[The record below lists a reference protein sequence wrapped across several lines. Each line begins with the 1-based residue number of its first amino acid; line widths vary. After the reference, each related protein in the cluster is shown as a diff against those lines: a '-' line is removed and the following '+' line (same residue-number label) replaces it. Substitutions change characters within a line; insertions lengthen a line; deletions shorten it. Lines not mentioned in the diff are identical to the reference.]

1 MEIWEV
7 IVLVTLILIFVIAS
21 GLFSFSEMAL
31 ANMSRIRIKTIIKT
45 EKNSRKIKQA
55 KRISKLRESY
65 NRTST
70 SIVIMNNI
78 VNILATTLAT
88 TLFNGL
94 FSSIWGI
101 LLSTIIMTI
110 MIVTFGEIFPKLL
123 AKKYPEVGA
132 MKLSWVIRGCYLTF
146 SPITK
151 IIDKIIPPEREVIFK
166 NEQELNFALD
176 EGSEVGII
184 DKGENEIIKNA
195 LEFDKD
201 KIETVM
207 TKKEDVFTIKKSI
220 SQESLNE
227 EIFNTGYSRIP
238 IVNDEGNITGI
249 LHVKRYLN
257 NVLQNKNGESFWN
270 IFNASMSEPLFLEK
284 EEVARNAFNKLRS
297 ERTSMAIVI
306 DKNNGDKNKKMVG
319 IVTLEDLVEEIMG
332 EIYDENDVEEDGV
345 YELGINTIEISSWTN
360 AKSVF
365 DEYFPN
371 IEISLDSE
379 INFGDWV
386 YKMFNNKNLDKD
398 KFYEE
403 ENYFHFDNLLIW
415 IKNKNNI
422 DEMKFE
428 IDIIE

>member
-1 MEIWEV
+1 MEIWQI
-7 IVLVTLILIFVIAS
+7 IVLSILILIFVVAS

-45 EKNSRKIKQA
+45 ENNKRKKKQA
-55 KRISKLRESY
+55 IRISKLRESY

-88 TLFNGL
+88 TLFNGI
-94 FSSIWGI
+94 FNSIWGI
-101 LLSTIIMTI
+101 LMSTIIMTI

-132 MKLSWVIRGCYLTF
+132 MKLSWIISGCHLTF

-151 IIDKIIPPEREVIFK
+151 VIDKIIPPEREVIFK

-207 TKKEDVFTIKKSI
+207 TERNDVLTVKTSI
-220 SQESLNE
+220 TQDDLNE
-227 EIFNTGYSRIP
+227 KIFNTGYSRIP
-238 IVNDEGNITGI
+238 VINSEDKVVGI
-249 LHVKRYLN
+249 LHVKKYLN
-257 NVLQNKNGESFWN
+257 NVLKNKDISFKHL
-270 IFNASMSEPLFLEK
+270 FDESMSKPLFLEK
-284 EEVARNAFNKLRS
+284 DEVARNAFNKLRS

-306 DKNNGDKNKKMVG
+306 QKSNEDENKKMIG

-332 EIYDENDVEEDGV
+332 EIYDENDIEEDGV

-360 AKSVF
+360 AKTVF
-365 DEYFPN
+365 DEYFPD
-371 IEISLDSE
+371 IEISLDDE

-386 YKMFNNKNLDKD
+386 YKTFNNKNLTKN
-398 KFYEE
+398 KFYED

-422 DEMKFE
+422 DGIKFE